1 MGVGLIDYNGNP
13 NIGLYAFATD
23 DYCLVPETSPK
34 KFVNQIIKNLEV
46 EVIRLNIAGT
56 PLLGALLIS
65 AGKKLFVPKIVL
77 NREVDKLKQLGIKH
91 KIIDSELTALGNNIF
106 VGKKTMLLNP
116 DYDKETR
123 KILEKETGLKTEYLK
138 MDDLKTP
145 GSLIKGNDYGVVM
158 SSLLEQKSRL
168 LRRKLGFENF
178 ETTTVNFG
186 NPFISSGI
194 IVNNKG
200 LLLGKTTTGYEAM
213 QIQRALGFTRF

>member
-23 DYCLVPETSPK
+23 DYCLVPETAPK

-65 AGKKLFVPKIVL
+65 AGKKLFIPKIVL

>member
-23 DYCLVPETSPK
+23 DYCLVPETAPE

-77 NREVDKLKQLGIKH
+77 DREINKLKQLGIKH

-123 KILEKETGLKTEYLK
+123 KILEKETGLKTELLK
-138 MDDLKTP
+138 INDLKTP
-145 GSLIKGNDYGVVM
+145 GSLMKGNDYGVVM

>member
-23 DYCLVPETSPK
+23 DYCLVPETAPK

-138 MDDLKTP
+138 INDLKTP
-145 GSLIKGNDYGVVM
+145 GSLMKGNDYGVVM

>member
-23 DYCLVPETSPK
+23 DYCLVPETAPE

-77 NREVDKLKQLGIKH
+77 DREINKLKQLGIKH

-123 KILEKETGLKTEYLK
+123 KILEKETGLKTELLK
-138 MDDLKTP
+138 INDLKTP
-145 GSLIKGNDYGVVM
+145 GSLMKGNDYGVVM

-186 NPFISSGI
+186 NPFISLGI